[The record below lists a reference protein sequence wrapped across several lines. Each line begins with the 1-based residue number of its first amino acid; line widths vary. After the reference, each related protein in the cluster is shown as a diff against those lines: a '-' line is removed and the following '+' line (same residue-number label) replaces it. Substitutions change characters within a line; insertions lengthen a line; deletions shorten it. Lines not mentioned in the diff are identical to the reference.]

1 MVVVLV
7 VLLIITLILGI
18 YWKYE
23 EKERN
28 EQRAN
33 YPQARCNIS
42 IVYNNGKYICEKNAK
57 ILSFKDHNLA
67 CKNFS

>member
-23 EKERN
+23 EKEQS

-33 YPQARCNIS
+33 YPQTRCNIS
-42 IVYNNGKYICEKNAK
+42 IVIMINIYMSEKREN
-57 ILSFKDHNLA
+57 SFL
-67 CKNFS
+67 

>member
-1 MVVVLV
+1 MNSV
-7 VLLIITLILGI
+7 
-18 YWKYE
+18 
-23 EKERN
+23 
-28 EQRAN
+28 AN

-42 IVYNNGKYICEKNAK
+42 IVYNNDKYICEKNAK

>member
-23 EKERN
+23 ERERSRG
-28 EQRAN
+28 QRAK
-33 YPQARCNIS
+33 YPRAWHTPRS
-42 IVYNNGKYICEKNAK
+42 E
-57 ILSFKDHNLA
+57 
-67 CKNFS
+67 